1 MKKIAFLL
9 SFCLCACATQTVQVP
24 KPYQYKEIQTPAFTL
39 AAWVKED
46 SKTAPFHI
54 YIEGDGRAY
63 TNSGFPSS
71 NPTPKNSLM
80 RQMAFK
86 DEAPNVAYIARP
98 CQFVRDPV
106 CSQKDWTIARFSPR
120 AVASMASAIEKVSG
134 ARPVEIV
141 AYSGGALLSGL
152 VIVNYPEIKVKQ
164 WTTYAGL
171 LNHSSWTKYKR
182 LAPLTKSLDLE
193 KLPNV
198 PQMHYA
204 GKKDKVIP
212 VTLSV
217 LWTNNQNLVIVPN
230 ATHQGP
236 FVANYLQKM

>member
-1 MKKIAFLL
+1 MKKITFLL
-9 SFCLCACATQTVQVP
+9 SVCLCACATQTVQVP
-24 KPYQYKEIQTPAFTL
+24 QRYQYKEIQTPSFTL

-63 TNSGFPSS
+63 TNSGFPSK
-71 NPTPKNSLM
+71 NPTPKSQLM
-80 RQMAFK
+80 RQMAFADK
-86 DEAPNVAYIARP
+86 APNVAYIARS
-98 CQFVRDPV
+98 CQFVRDSV
-106 CSQKDWTIARFSPR
+106 CTQEDWTIARFSPR
-120 AVASMASAIEKVSG
+120 AVVSMATAIKKVSG
-134 ARPVEIV
+134 LRPVKIF

-152 VIVNYPEIKVKQ
+152 VIVNYPEIKVKK

-171 LNHSSWTKYKR
+171 LNHSSWTQYKR
-182 LAPLTKSLDLE
+182 LAPLTKSLDLIQ
-193 KLPNV
+193 LPLV

-212 VTLSV
+212 IKLSI
-217 LWTNNQNLVIVPN
+217 LWTNNRNLVIVPN

-236 FVANYLQKM
+236 FVTNSL